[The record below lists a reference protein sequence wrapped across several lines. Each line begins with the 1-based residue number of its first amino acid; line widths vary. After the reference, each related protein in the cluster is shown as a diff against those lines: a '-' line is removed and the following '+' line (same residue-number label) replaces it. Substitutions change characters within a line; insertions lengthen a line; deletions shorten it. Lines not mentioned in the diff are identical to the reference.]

1 MKGKKL
7 MLEEISI
14 SIQKFVK
21 QSLFKDTYNIKQT
34 NLEYAFKFD
43 FYLCTILKLKTNWRV
58 QLENCNYTFPYK

>member
-7 MLEEISI
+7 ILEEISI
-14 SIQKFVK
+14 SIQKSVK

-43 FYLCTILKLKTNWRV
+43 FYLCTILKLENWWV
-58 QLENCNYTFPYK
+58 QLENCNYTFPCK